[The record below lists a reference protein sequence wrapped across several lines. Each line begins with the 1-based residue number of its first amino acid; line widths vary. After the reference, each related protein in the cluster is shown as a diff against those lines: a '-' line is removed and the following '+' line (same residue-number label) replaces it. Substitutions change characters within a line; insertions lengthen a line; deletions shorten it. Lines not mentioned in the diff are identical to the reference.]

1 MAGIRPFDARAL
13 QVAPD
18 RAAAK
23 AFTKRLRDEGR
34 LPGSTTATIV
44 GWVFAFVF
52 LGGIGIALVV
62 LLIVLST
69 WLREGTLVVGLLFAL
84 PLLIGIGG
92 LIAALLVG
100 LRGQRIVED
109 RRWRLAGFARDVG
122 MEYVPAVQNPP
133 LPGVIFGIG
142 SSRTASDIVRGR
154 RPRFVEVGNHAYT
167 VSDGKNT
174 TTVRWSYIAIKLDVP
189 LPHIVLDA
197 TANNGMFGSN
207 LPASWG
213 RGQRLSLEGDFDTH
227 FTLYCPRGYE
237 RDALYLFTPDVMA
250 RFIDSASVL
259 DAEIVDDWLF
269 LYSRDE
275 LSTID
280 PARWSWVFSVIS
292 VLLDKLDQWGRWRD
306 DRMPVALPPAAI
318 PAAAGPGGAL
328 PAAGA
333 PTVAAAQAALLARPP
348 AGVAVPGRRLRRANP
363 WIVVAIVLGVFGLGG
378 LVLAVAPLLLLM
390 VAR

>member
-1 MAGIRPFDARAL
+1 M
-13 QVAPD
+13 
-18 RAAAK
+18 
-23 AFTKRLRDEGR
+23 
-34 LPGSTTATIV
+34 
-44 GWVFAFVF
+44 
-52 LGGIGIALVV
+52 
-62 LLIVLST
+62 
-69 WLREGTLVVGLLFAL
+69 
-84 PLLIGIGG
+84 
-92 LIAALLVG
+92 G

-133 LPGVIFGIG
+133 LPGVVFGIG

-213 RGQRLSLEGDFDTH
+213 RGQRLSLEGDFDKH

-280 PARWSWVFSVIS
+280 PARWAWVFSVIS

-306 DRMPVALPPAAI
+306 DRMPVALPPASV
-318 PAAAGPGGAL
+318 PAAAGPGGA
-328 PAAGA
+328 PSAAGA